1 MVPNFTGE
9 KMAMSTKNQ
18 KQIDSTISSLEERE
32 KVFLSIILMN
42 RNRIPLIKFKRI
54 FLDKFTFWGLQRTE
68 KKLIGKGLII
78 KSDGKKEHE
87 EPGYEVPR
95 ELVEFI
101 IESLTSLPYQSKEI
115 KHLLPKI
122 LAPCMEYSILW
133 YLWRIDS
140 ELGLDLLDSETKKKT
155 FRLAQKKVEE
165 LLGMGKKDSLFL
177 ISIIKEFP
185 TIKSVSKG
193 KYKNWSD
200 ILNSPSLLIKDV
212 FKLAYDQLREEN
224 ELGREDVGK
233 DNMEFLFDELVSI
246 EPGVW
251 HSLNT
256 FVSNAQNTLFSCNQ
270 PFRWIHFNT
279 ETTWNLLNHN
289 LRILGI
295 VDTSEDDQ
303 GQRFLRITNLGTFC
317 LERINEEELESEMES
332 RKGKIMV
339 HPNFEVTLVAHE
351 TQPRVLLELAMFSTP
366 TKLDTMS
373 LFRITKETVREGNK
387 LGLSSSEIIS
397 FLKENCK
404 GEIPQNVEYSID
416 DWGR

>member
-1 MVPNFTGE
+1 
-9 KMAMSTKNQ
+9 MAISSRNQ
-18 KQIDSTISSLEERE
+18 KQIDSVISHLEDRE
-32 KVFLSIILMN
+32 KAFLSIILMN
-42 RNRIPLIKFKRI
+42 GNRIPSIKFKRV
-54 FLDKFTFWGLQRTE
+54 FLDKYTFWGLQRTE

-78 KSDGKKEHE
+78 KNDGKKEHE
-87 EPGYEVPR
+87 EPGYEVPG
-95 ELVEFI
+95 EIADVI
-101 IESLTSLPYQSKEI
+101 IESLSSLPYQSKEI
-115 KHLLPKI
+115 EHLSPNI

-140 ELGLDLLDSETKKKT
+140 ELKLGLLGSKRGRKIS
-155 FRLAQKKVEE
+155 RIQHKKVEE
-165 LLGMGKKDSLFL
+165 ILEMGKKDSQFL

-185 TIKSVSKG
+185 TIKSVSRG

-200 ILNSPSLLIKDV
+200 ILDSPSLLIKNI

-224 ELGREDVGK
+224 ELGREDLGK
-233 DNMEFLFDELVSI
+233 DNVEFFFDELLTV

-251 HSLNT
+251 HPLDT

-270 PFRWIHFNT
+270 PFRWIHFNS
-279 ETTWNLLNHN
+279 ESSWNIMNHD

-295 VDTSEDDQ
+295 VETTVDDN
-303 GQRFLRITNLGTFC
+303 GQRFLRITNLGTYC

-332 RKGKIMV
+332 REGKVMV

-351 TQPRVLLELAMFSTP
+351 IQPRILLELAMFSTP

-373 LFRITKETVREGNK
+373 VFGITKETVREGIK
-387 LGLSSSEIIS
+387 LGLSPSEMIS

-416 DWGR
+416 DWVS